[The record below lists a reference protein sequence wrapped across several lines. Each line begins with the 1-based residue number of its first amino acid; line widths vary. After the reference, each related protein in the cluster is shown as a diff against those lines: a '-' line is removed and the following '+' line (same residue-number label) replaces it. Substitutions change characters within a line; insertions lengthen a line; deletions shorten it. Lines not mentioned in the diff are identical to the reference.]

1 MGQRLDIEISVSNK
15 VDDALANTYYHWS
28 AYTSSALPMVSD
40 IITVYKQMG
49 QEAFRSNPCVAAI
62 HLLESTGAGLTELE
76 MAKANG
82 EFPGESFKPAVNR
95 NEGLLAF
102 TPEGMNETRGWA
114 EGSVVIDI
122 VHETVNFNVFS
133 YFKNEDELKECFELS
148 DEDLEEDYKIT
159 NLNYDPFN
167 VSFED
172 WNDFCYQVLNG
183 SGLYRLP
190 SSELIM
196 NIE

>member
-1 MGQRLDIEISVSNK
+1 
-15 VDDALANTYYHWS
+15 
-28 AYTSSALPMVSD
+28 MVSD

-49 QEAFRSNPCVAAI
+49 QEAFRSKPCVAAI

-76 MAKANG
+76 MAKAND
-82 EFPGESFKPAVNR
+82 EFPGESFTPAVDR

-102 TPEGMNETRGWA
+102 TQEGMDETRGWA
-114 EGSVVIDI
+114 EAGVVIDI

-133 YFKNEDELKECFELS
+133 YYKDEAELKDMMGVS
-148 DEDLEEDYKIT
+148 DEDFKDEFEIT
-159 NLNYDPFN
+159 DLNYDPFN
-167 VSFED
+167 VSFKD

-190 SSELIM
+190 SGELIM